1 MMSKSSYLT
10 DSGQNG
16 PHITF
21 YVPTKDYAAWV
32 QISRF
37 SPDKRA
43 DGQETYA
50 SA

>member
-21 YVPTKDYAAWV
+21 YVPTKDYAAWGANLAV
-32 QISRF
+32 QS
-37 SPDKRA
+37 
-43 DGQETYA
+43 
-50 SA
+50 